1 MIELSKTLSYKIG
14 SSCKDVYSPGRYLIG
29 STAHDPPEEYNLYI
43 CEVNMILPVILAGGS
58 GTRLWPLS
66 RELHPKQLLCLINE
80 NSMLQNTV
88 LRLSGLKN
96 IGDPIVLCNDQHR
109 FMVAEQL
116 RLIKIDRAV
125 ILLEPVGRNTAPAI
139 AVAALKAVKTDP
151 DAVLLVLPADHDIN
165 NIESFHKA
173 VLAGA
178 DLAEQGYLITFG
190 IIPDGPETGYG
201 YIRKGGK
208 PDLFKAD
215 NAGSRPEIVLID
227 KFVEK
232 PDMETAVHYVE
243 SGDYCWNSGMFMFK
257 ASTVLEELEKHVP
270 EIVRACTGAL
280 AHGKDDLD
288 FFRLNRKAFEAC
300 PSDSIDYAVM
310 EKTRHG
316 AMILFEAGWDDLGS
330 WEALWQVGQKD
341 EQQNVIHGD
350 VLVHDVKN
358 SLLYASDR
366 MITAVGLEDHIVVET
381 ADAVLISPRDRVQD
395 IKKLVSRLKTDN
407 RSEAHT
413 HRKVYRPW
421 GTYETIDKSKRF
433 LVKRTTVKPGSK
445 LSLQKHFHRA
455 EHWIVVRGTALVTR
469 GEDQFI
475 LREDESTYIPLG
487 IPHRLENP
495 GRIPLEIIEVQS
507 GSYLDE
513 KDIVRME
520 DMYGR
525 QDDK

>member
-1 MIELSKTLSYKIG
+1 
-14 SSCKDVYSPGRYLIG
+14 
-29 STAHDPPEEYNLYI
+29 
-43 CEVNMILPVILAGGS
+43 MILPVILAGGS

-66 RELHPKQLLCLINE
+66 RELFPKQLLDLIDE

-88 LRLSGLKN
+88 TRLADLEN

-116 RLIKIDRAV
+116 RLIKINEAV
-125 ILLEPVGRNTAPAI
+125 ILLEPVGRNTAPAV
-139 AVAALKAVKTDP
+139 AVAALKAMKTDP
-151 DAVLLVLPADHDIN
+151 DAVLLILPADHDIK
-165 NIESFHKA
+165 NIQNFHKT
-173 VLAGA
+173 VLTGA

-190 IIPDGPETGYG
+190 IIPSGPETGYG
-201 YIRKGGK
+201 YIRKGKK
-208 PDLFKAD
+208 PDLFKEDAS
-215 NAGSRPEIVLID
+215 GSRSEVVLID

-232 PDMETAVHYVE
+232 PDLKTAVHYVE
-243 SGDYCWNSGMFMFK
+243 SGNYCWNSGMFMFK
-257 ASTVLEELEKHVP
+257 ASAVIEELEKYAP
-270 EIVRACTGAL
+270 EIVTACTSAL
-280 AHGKDDLD
+280 AHGKSDLD
-288 FFRLNRKAFEAC
+288 FFRLNREAFEGC
-300 PSDSIDYAVM
+300 PSDSIDYAIM

-316 AMILFEAGWDDLGS
+316 AMILFDAGWDDLGS

-341 EQQNVIHGD
+341 DRQNVIHGD

-358 SLLYASDR
+358 SLLYAADR
-366 MITAVGLEDHIVVET
+366 MITAVGLEGHIVVET
-381 ADAVLISPRDRVQD
+381 ADAVLISPRNRVQD
-395 IKKLVSRLKTDN
+395 IKKLVNRLKAAK
-407 RSEAHT
+407 RPEAHT

-421 GTYETIDKSKRF
+421 GTYETIDKSQRF
-433 LVKRTTVKPGSK
+433 LVKRTTVKPGSM

-469 GEDQFI
+469 GEEQFI

-487 IPHRLENP
+487 VPHRLENP
-495 GRIPLEIIEVQS
+495 GQIPLEIIEVQS

-525 QDDK
+525 